1 MIKMTALRGL
11 FIKFDN
17 EKVDG
22 WYENKKGVVAEHKNL
37 QQPFYDA
44 YESKN
49 ERKKGKANTTC

>member
-1 MIKMTALRGL
+1 MNMEGCAIRERGQSAGIKAGQ
-11 FIKFDN
+11 
-17 EKVDG
+17 G
-22 WYENKKGVVAEHKNL
+22 NKNGVVAEHKNL